1 MPIGELLVQ
10 QGLITPAQL
19 EAALRTQSQ
28 YGGRLASVL
37 VDLKYLDA
45 DAATRALAKLKKV
58 PAALQKHFDAA
69 EPSAIA
75 RIPRKVAEKYSAVPL
90 GWAGEA
96 GTALIVAMIDPN
108 DMLAV
113 EEMRFLAGAKIV
125 PGIALELRIVN
136 ALERWYGVPREQAK
150 RGFVKM
156 QQDRDS
162 SEIEPTAHI
171 VPPSSA
177 PPPMA
182 AYRPA
187 PSGQIDLT
195 LDMPPAPAPSRAPA
209 SAPASL
215 PPFVDRKVTPPHLTI
230 DPPPRPVTAPRITEA
245 PPTTRPSRPPPL
257 PREDPDERP
266 IIPDGRRPS
275 SPRVLLAAEA
285 IARIERSHSFDE
297 RVDNLVSYLRGAFEA
312 GVIFAIRND
321 IAFSWK
327 AFGPAV
333 RGPLPPKIA
342 VPLTQ
347 PSLLILPYEA
357 KTTFFGTPTAEGSE
371 LNTRIWQALGTS
383 VPREALALPIV
394 IDEKVAVIVYAHPR
408 QGQRIAPP
416 VLVEVANVCAVV
428 TKR

>member
-19 EAALRTQSQ
+19 DAGLRTQEQ

-37 VDLKYLDA
+37 VDLKYVDA
-45 DAATRALAKLKKV
+45 DAATRALAKMKKV

-69 EPSAIA
+69 EPSALA

-96 GTALIVAMIDPN
+96 GSALIVAMIEPTDL
-108 DMLAV
+108 LAV
-113 EEMRFLAGAKIV
+113 EEMRFLAGAKII
-125 PGIALELRIVN
+125 PGIALEVRVVN

-156 QQDRDS
+156 QQERESD
-162 SEIEPTAHI
+162 EI
-171 VPPSSA
+171 VPTSHVA
-177 PPPMA
+177 
-182 AYRPA
+182 
-187 PSGQIDLT
+187 
-195 LDMPPAPAPSRAPA
+195 
-209 SAPASL
+209 
-215 PPFVDRKVTPPHLTI
+215 
-230 DPPPRPVTAPRITEA
+230 
-245 PPTTRPSRPPPL
+245 PPL
-257 PREDPDERP
+257 PREDPDEQP
-266 IIPDGRRPS
+266 LVPDARRPS
-275 SPRVLLAAEA
+275 SPRVLLAEEA
-285 IARIERSHSFDE
+285 IARIERARTFDE
-297 RVDNLVSYLRGAFEA
+297 RVDCLISYLRGAFDA
-312 GVIFAIRND
+312 GAVFAVRND

-333 RGPLPPKIA
+333 QGPLPPKIA

-357 KTTFFGTPTAEGSE
+357 RTTFFGTPTAEGSE
-371 LNTRIWQALGTS
+371 LNTRIWKALGAT

-394 IDEKVAVIVYAHPR
+394 IDEKVAAIVYAHPR